1 MVFIISKAYG
11 KTVRLAYWDE
21 PSRGDTPEPSRGDT
35 PN

>member
-1 MVFIISKAYG
+1 MVSLLYCLR